1 MVWVPHGSWADCGRN
16 WARGGREG
24 FLSPAIRRA
33 GWYGHVWPSSPGWRH
48 QGFPRALRMLNL
60 EFLGKARV
68 LGVGRTGP
76 CLWGSSVSSWKILY
90 LFQLRSPVTGCS
102 HPLNVVVYWSEW
114 DKERGRN
121 IANPNHSRGSPSEEN
136 AVGAAGRGA
145 DS

>member
-1 MVWVPHGSWADCGRN
+1 MALGQTVEGTGPEW
-16 WARGGREG
+16 GREG
-24 FLSPAIRRA
+24 FLSPAIRSA

-60 EFLGKARV
+60 EFLGKARI

-76 CLWGSSVSSWKILY
+76 CLWGAQSLLGRFFTCFSLGHLALAVLTPLMWWFIGANG
-90 LFQLRSPVTGCS
+90 LRNGAETR
-102 HPLNVVVYWSEW
+102 LTLITAE
-114 DKERGRN
+114 E
-121 IANPNHSRGSPSEEN
+121 APSQEN